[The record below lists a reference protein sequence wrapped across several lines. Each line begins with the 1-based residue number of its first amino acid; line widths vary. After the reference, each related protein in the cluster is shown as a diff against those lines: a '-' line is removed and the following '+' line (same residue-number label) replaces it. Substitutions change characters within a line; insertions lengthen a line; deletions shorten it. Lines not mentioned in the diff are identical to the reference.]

1 MDIRVDKLVLT
12 ATVVECVNQTI
23 TVKGLP
29 FWYTFYPNMWVVSG
43 TDIAII
49 DYIGTTEIGILYLS
63 KPVQIEPG
71 KHINLTYK

>member
-1 MDIRVDKLVLT
+1 MDIRADKLVLT

-43 TDIAII
+43 TDIDII

-63 KPVQIEPG
+63 KPVQIESG